1 MTVRR
6 REVIV
11 GLGALGVFGAG
22 AATVYGDFD
31 PFEDGKQ
38 VEPVELPRI
47 EAPGSPAGTET
58 IPETGRVTYLAIFAT
73 WCSSCQAKMDPLGEA
88 AAAVPDD
95 VQFVSVTNEPI
106 GKTIDEAD
114 VVDWWHEHDG
124 NWPVAHDEDLELT
137 RQVDAPG
144 VPYSVV
150 LDAENRI
157 VWSAGGYKNAETILG
172 HIEDAR

>member
-1 MTVRR
+1 MRR
-6 REVIV
+6 REMIA

-31 PFEDGKQ
+31 AFEDETQ

-58 IPETGRVTYLAIFAT
+58 IPETGRVTYLAVFAT
-73 WCSSCQAKMDPLGEA
+73 WCSSCQAKMEPLGEA
-88 AAAVPDD
+88 ASEVPGD
-95 VQFVSVTNEPI
+95 VQFVSVTNEPV
-106 GKTIDEAD
+106 GQTVDEAD
-114 VVDWWHEHDG
+114 VADWWDEHGG
-124 NWPVAHDEDLELT
+124 NWPVAHDDDLELT

-150 LDAENRI
+150 LDADNRI
-157 VWSAGGYKNAETILG
+157 VWSDAGYKNAETILEQ
-172 HIEDAR
+172 IEAAR